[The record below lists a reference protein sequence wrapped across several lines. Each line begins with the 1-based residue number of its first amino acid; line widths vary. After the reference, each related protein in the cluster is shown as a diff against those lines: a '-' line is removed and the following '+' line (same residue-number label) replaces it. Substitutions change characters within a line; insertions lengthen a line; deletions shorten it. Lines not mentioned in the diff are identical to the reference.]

1 MAKRISLREFQ
12 QGLSERLV
20 SAQGAAK
27 ADPGPARHRVRSDD
41 LPGGSHWLIDLADS
55 GEVVPLPQLTPAPL
69 TKPWFAGIANIRGVL
84 YSVVDFSAWR
94 GGAPTPIN
102 AQSRLLLVGARHGVN
117 SALLIRR
124 ALGLRPQ
131 MRNACHGDGGHP
143 PQGADGPA
151 PWLGGRFK
159 DRAGPDLDPVAHS
172 GAAGRPRLPR
182 YRSLSV
188 PQRTS
193 HGLQASLHVADT
205 SIAAIAGGRGRRCD
219 SAPWSAAATG
229 ATGCP

>member
-20 SAQGAAK
+20 SARRGEGGQALLGVESGA
-27 ADPGPARHRVRSDD
+27 DD

-55 GEVVPLPQLTPAPL
+55 GEVSPLPQLTPAPL

-102 AQSRLLLVGARHGVN
+102 AQSRLLLVGARHGIN
-117 SALLIRR
+117 SALLVRR

-131 MRNACHGDGGHP
+131 LQMHAAGEAKV
-143 PQGADGPA
+143 GAGETA

-159 DRAGPDLDPVAHS
+159 DAQDVTWTQLRIPALLADPNYLD
-172 GAAGRPRLPR
+172 
-182 YRSLSV
+182 
-188 PQRTS
+188 
-193 HGLQASLHVADT
+193 
-205 SIAAIAGGRGRRCD
+205 IAL
-219 SAPWSAAATG
+219 
-229 ATGCP
+229 

>member
-12 QGLSERLV
+12 QSLSERLV
-20 SAQGAAK
+20 SARRGEGGQALLGIESGA
-27 ADPGPARHRVRSDD
+27 DD

-55 GEVVPLPQLTPAPL
+55 GEVAPLPALTPAPL

-102 AQSRLLLVGARHGVN
+102 SQSRLLLVGARHGIN
-117 SALLIRR
+117 SALLVRR

-131 MRNACHGDGGHP
+131 LQMHAAGEAKV
-143 PQGADGPA
+143 GADETA

-159 DRAGPDLDPVAHS
+159 DAQDVIWTQLRIPALLADPHYLD
-172 GAAGRPRLPR
+172 
-182 YRSLSV
+182 
-188 PQRTS
+188 
-193 HGLQASLHVADT
+193 
-205 SIAAIAGGRGRRCD
+205 IAL
-219 SAPWSAAATG
+219 
-229 ATGCP
+229 